1 MISWRKDTNME
12 DSLKNRPKILL
23 KIEKKKTTN
32 IDFKNLRQKIQDVIY
47 SYPFDCTQRRIDFNF

>member
-1 MISWRKDTNME
+1 ME